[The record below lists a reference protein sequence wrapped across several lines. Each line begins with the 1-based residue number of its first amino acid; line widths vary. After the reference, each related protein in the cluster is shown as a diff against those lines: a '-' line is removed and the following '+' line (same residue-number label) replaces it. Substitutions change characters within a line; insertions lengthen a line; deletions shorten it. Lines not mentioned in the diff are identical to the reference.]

1 MIGSAVPVHIK
12 VFANRIVVQR
22 LDTKKSLD
30 KTSEI
35 PFSNDRL
42 IIADYEQA
50 TKLMVQM
57 IKELFADRMFFMPTP
72 SFDICIQQI
81 SSFEG
86 PSTPL
91 ENRILLDMAERCEA
105 DIVVVSESQTEL
117 SAEEVKKLLDE
128 AI

>member
-30 KTSEI
+30 RTSDT

-42 IIADYEQA
+42 IIADYELA
-50 TKLMVQM
+50 TDLMIRM
-57 IKELFADRMFFMPTP
+57 LKELFSDRLFFMPTP

-91 ENRILLDMAERCEA
+91 ENRMLLDMAERCEA

-117 SAEEVKKLLDE
+117 SPEEAKQLLDE
-128 AI
+128 AQ